1 MGRVETG
8 GGDDSEMRGQR
19 EMGRSGWRRGVERT
33 ARDGGGAGGD
43 GGWRR
48 Q

>member
-19 EMGRSGWRRGVERT
+19 EMG
-33 ARDGGGAGGD
+33 DGAGGD